1 MPVIAS
7 LTLAVILRLNAI
19 LPQAPGNIG
28 TFQAATVIGLRLFR
42 NSAAPPIPARPT
54 LRRRR
59 FGPFAEMA
67 QDFSIILWGILT
79 LPLLV
84 FGFVAVALTGTNLGE
99 IHRHARTSMKDRHA
113 VPENTLP

>member
-1 MPVIAS
+1 
-7 LTLAVILRLNAI
+7 
-19 LPQAPGNIG
+19 
-28 TFQAATVIGLRLFR
+28 
-42 NSAAPPIPARPT
+42 
-54 LRRRR
+54 
-59 FGPFAEMA
+59 MA

-99 IHRHARTSMKDRHA
+99 IHRHARTSMRDRHA